1 MFLTTALRPRSKEP
15 NKMNY
20 FLIGKDVL
28 FLGLP
33 VHKLSALAS
42 LYFLVATPSYNLD
55 QPTLET
61 LLSLSRNVL
70 INFPINECVVSFL
83 WLPFGLKRMWFE

>member
-1 MFLTTALRPRSKEP
+1 
-15 NKMNY
+15 MNY
-20 FLIGKDVL
+20 FLIGKYVL

-42 LYFLVATPSYNLD
+42 LHFLVATPSYNLD

-61 LLSLSRNVL
+61 FAIL
-70 INFPINECVVSFL
+70 IA
-83 WLPFGLKRMWFE
+83 

>member
-1 MFLTTALRPRSKEP
+1 
-15 NKMNY
+15 MNY

-61 LLSLSRNVL
+61 FAIL
-70 INFPINECVVSFL
+70 IA
-83 WLPFGLKRMWFE
+83 